1 MRFTMFFEIN
11 DDRPAALT
19 LMHNDTNDNRG
30 PLRKRILRK
39 IAIGKIVLLAL
50 AVPAGCGVIA
60 MAPTCGTYEDP
71 PLPYGLNPG
80 FQISVG
86 RHGISHGIETPVYPR
101 MPIGDRITTSGPVRR
116 ATGQCI
122 GSSNWP
128 NQQLFLHR
136 SGTANPLG
144 DQLDSF
150 AMQHN
155 RK

>member
-19 LMHNDTNDNRG
+19 LMHDDTNDNRG
-30 PLRKRILRK
+30 PLRKRISRK
-39 IAIGKIVLLAL
+39 ITIGKIVLLAL

-60 MAPTCGTYEDP
+60 MAPTCGTCEDP

-101 MPIGDRITTSGPVRR
+101 MPIGDRIATRR
-116 ATGQCI
+116 GEI
-122 GSSNWP
+122 D
-128 NQQLFLHR
+128 
-136 SGTANPLG
+136 PLPSVPIL
-144 DQLDSF
+144 Q
-150 AMQHN
+150 MP
-155 RK
+155 